1 MKYHNSIRYVV
12 ILISVIIFSYQ
23 ISNAWKQLIS
33 KPILDKTEYFPIT
46 DLDNPPIITFC
57 PKQPI
62 MNKSK
67 ELLKKW
73 GYDKPKS
80 PSLDF
85 HIFDIHVKV
94 LLRLDKMELL
104 YFMKGNV
111 IFKLKS
117 NDRGL

>member
-73 GYDKPKS
+73 GYDKPKN
-80 PSLDF
+80 PKKIDF
-85 HIFDIHVKV
+85 FLFQLKIWPAN
-94 LLRLDKMELL
+94 KMELF
-104 YFMKGNV
+104 YFMRGKV
-111 IFKLKS
+111 IVI
-117 NDRGL
+117 